1 MDTHKLPSGDL
12 TTPLTGSLNS
22 IDLEILFFPFS
33 IVISCCSE
41 YFPFRYSHGILIS
54 PFSSLDEKKFAA
66 GWVEYLNSFVVAQID
81 IIVSQY
87 GNMSRTAYFIF
98 QFGFIAGF
106 FFQGFCIG
114 NDKITVVSA
123 LLLAIN
129 KSWERRLSMLP
140 FAL

>member
-22 IDLEILFFPFS
+22 IDLEILFFLFDHKD
-33 IVISCCSE
+33 VISCCSE

-54 PFSSLDEKKFAA
+54 PFSSLDEKEFAA

-81 IIVSQY
+81 IVVSQY

-98 QFGFIAGF
+98 QFGLIAGF
-106 FFQGFCIG
+106 FFR
-114 NDKITVVSA
+114 VSA
-123 LLLAIN
+123 LATI
-129 KSWERRLSMLP
+129 R
-140 FAL
+140 